1 LSGEACPSNQ
11 TFETKE
17 FPSAP
22 GGFSFVSFF
31 RKLTKQKIKYPVK
44 SRQSCLPAYLS
55 GGSNKKIK
63 PLAALAVQKIIAPE
77 DLSASGGWYRGG

>member
-1 LSGEACPSNQ
+1 LAGEACPSNQ

-55 GGSNKKIK
+55 GGSNKEIK
-63 PLAALAVQKIIAPE
+63 PLAVQKIIALA